1 MARSAVNTV
10 INALIFSPAIFIY
23 VYIFPYFYPY
33 MDILIFVVFSSL
45 PFVKYLV
52 PVRYRYNFYPVLVI
66 AILVLVLTTL
76 TYNFNPV
83 TYYFLRD
90 FALPLELSTVFA
102 LLFAIVLIFIAE
114 GILSPGPARTM
125 GLLLLSLGSMLDDL
139 TIIAAMHEFA
149 LSFMSAIG
157 LVVSLDVESYYEL
170 FIYGYQKFL
179 PMANFQIT
187 IGYELL
193 ILFIVSTV
201 AIVFSIYLRE
211 KDHQRERLVD
221 LGFAMVGGAI
231 VGALLFAVYDF
242 FSYTQYQLSIIGFA
256 VVVTFIVMART
267 SRKGDA
273 RLAEIKNNMGRQ

>member
-1 MARSAVNTV
+1 MARSAFN
-10 INALIFSPAIFIY
+10 IALNALIFAPAIFIY
-23 VYIFPYFYPY
+23 IYIFPYFYPY
-33 MDILIFVVFSSL
+33 LDIIILVVLSSL

-52 PVRYRYNFYPVLVI
+52 PFRFRHTVYPVSAI
-66 AILVLVLTTL
+66 AVLLLILATL
-76 TYNFNPV
+76 TYNFNPS
-83 TYYFLRD
+83 TYYYLRI
-90 FALPLELSTVFA
+90 FALPLELSTAFAFVFA
-102 LLFAIVLIFIAE
+102 LVLIFIAE
-114 GILSPGPARTM
+114 GILSRGPARAM
-125 GLLLLSLGSMLDDL
+125 GLLLLSLGSMLDEL

-157 LVVSLDVESYYEL
+157 LVLGLDVESYYEL
-170 FIYGYQKFL
+170 FVYGYQEFL

-193 ILFIVSTV
+193 ILFIVSTI

-211 KDHQRERLVD
+211 KDHQRERLAD
-221 LGFAMVGGAI
+221 LGFSMVGGAI
-231 VGALLFAVYDF
+231 VGALLFAIYDF

-273 RLAEIKNNMGRQ
+273 RLPEIKNNTGRQ